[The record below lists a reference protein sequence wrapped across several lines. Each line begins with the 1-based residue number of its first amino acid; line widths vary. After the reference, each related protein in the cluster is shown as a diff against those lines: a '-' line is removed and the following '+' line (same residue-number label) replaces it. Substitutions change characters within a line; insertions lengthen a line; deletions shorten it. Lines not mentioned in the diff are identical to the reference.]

1 MATTIALRPQRRDVF
16 EWARCRREVM
26 RADSAAKYARWVTF
40 SYSAPVRAY
49 TQAFVTFAALA
60 WLGLSSAA
68 AAATGPADGGLLRGP
83 HPFLKPNALQ
93 LAGGFHAASG
103 GGIGGLKLKAAFE
116 YELVGS
122 LWLNLHVGFVDGSDK
137 PVDGRACATCGQ
149 MADTMGGLS
158 YRLRMDVPVIL
169 TGTLAGGFLFVFP
182 DQYSAAMG
190 LGVRGSISGRYYLYD
205 WLGFG
210 LEIGTTVGFASHEK
224 ASGLSRG
231 LASLDALVG
240 VEVQFDTP

>member
-1 MATTIALRPQRRDVF
+1 
-16 EWARCRREVM
+16 
-26 RADSAAKYARWVTF
+26 
-40 SYSAPVRAY
+40 
-49 TQAFVTFAALA
+49 
-60 WLGLSSAA
+60 
-68 AAATGPADGGLLRGP
+68 LLRGP

-93 LAGGFHAASG
+93 LAGGFNAASG
-103 GGIGGLKLKAAFE
+103 GGIGGLKLQGAFE

-149 MADTMGGLS
+149 MADTMAGLS
-158 YRLRMDVPVIL
+158 YRLRMEVPVVL

-182 DQYSAAMG
+182 DQYGSAMG
-190 LGVRGSISGRYYLYD
+190 MGVRGALSGRYFLYD

-210 LEIGTTVGFASHEK
+210 LELGTTVGFVSHEE

-231 LASLDALVG
+231 LASLDALAG

>member
-1 MATTIALRPQRRDVF
+1 M
-16 EWARCRREVM
+16 
-26 RADSAAKYARWVTF
+26 TF
-40 SYSAPVRAY
+40 SYSARVRAY
-49 TQAFVTFAALA
+49 TRALVSLVAFVSIGLA
-60 WLGLSSAA
+60 TSAKAA
-68 AAATGPADGGLLRGP
+68 ADAPDSGVLRGP

-93 LAGGFHAASG
+93 LAGGFNAASG
-103 GGIGGLKLKAAFE
+103 GSIGGLKLQGAFE

-149 MADTMGGLS
+149 MADTMAGLS
-158 YRLRMDVPVIL
+158 YRLRMDVPVLL

-190 LGVRGSISGRYYLYD
+190 LGVRGAVAGRYYLYD

-210 LEIGTTVGFASHEK
+210 LEIGTTVGFVSHEK

-231 LASLDALVG
+231 LASLDALAG